1 MLFKYVKPYT
11 IFSYE
16 GLLYLKTDEHWAIN
30 ENSRVVNFCT
40 SFEVIPVT
48 KTFKITFED
57 LVDTIDKG
65 KQFEYNGTMYLRIPG
80 HRQALNLTTYCVETF
95 I

>member
-1 MLFKYVKPYT
+1 MKFKNVKPYT
-11 IFSYE
+11 PFSYE

-30 ENSRVVNFCT
+30 ENSRVVNFST
-40 SFEVIPVT
+40 SLEVIPVA

-65 KQFEYNGTMYLRIPG
+65 KQFEYNGTIYLKVAG